1 MFNLI
6 LAAISAFIMMFILS
20 GEGMDREHLE
30 LLNTENKINFDQFV
44 RDYLNVGEVNF
55 LNYIV
60 NALIKALG
68 LNFSMGHFRWVH
80 IRYGLL
86 LESGLLLEI
95 SFFMFRWVSSCRLIL
110 ELGF

>member
-30 LLNTENKINFDQFV
+30 LLNTESTVNFDQFV

-55 LNYIV
+55 LN
-60 NALIKALG
+60 
-68 LNFSMGHFRWVH
+68 
-80 IRYGLL
+80 
-86 LESGLLLEI
+86 I
-95 SFFMFRWVSSCRLIL
+95 SRKCSNINPSFKFFNRSR
-110 ELGF
+110 